1 MDVDYKTKICEAN
14 YSLINFIFF
23 EFIKKI
29 LKKILP
35 KFDHTN
41 CKFRFYLL
49 KLDQDLKSSR
59 LTY

>member
-1 MDVDYKTKICEAN
+1 MDVDYKIKICEAN

-23 EFIKKI
+23 EFIKK
-29 LKKILP
+29 KVLP
-35 KFDHTN
+35 KFDQTN